1 MDSIE
6 LLALSQWSTKKG
18 RNINGSG
25 TGIRLQDGVVDD
37 CDDIMKPP
45 QACEDIVYVARESRK
60 VVNELL
66 IVAESYVGV
75 GQCVAFKSH

>member
-1 MDSIE
+1 MCF
-6 LLALSQWSTKKG
+6 LCVA
-18 RNINGSG
+18 
-25 TGIRLQDGVVDD
+25 
-37 CDDIMKPP
+37 PP

-66 IVAESYVGV
+66 IVAESHVGV